1 MISPY
6 PADSPPRTDWQ
17 PLRLLSFYR
26 VILAGV
32 LLTLYLAL
40 KENNPFGVELPPLF
54 ETTLLGYLAFG
65 IIAGFTTRLHWPGHQ
80 LQTLAQVLAD
90 IAAIT
95 LLMHAT
101 GGVTSALSI
110 LLVIAV
116 IAGALTLPG
125 KTAYLFAAVAT
136 LALLLETGLATLS
149 LEQTGAGNIT
159 RAGLLGMVLFAAA
172 ALANVLAVRLRETEA
187 LAQQRGVDLA
197 DLEQLNRYIIQQL
210 QSGVLVVDAEERI
223 RLANDTAC
231 LLLGMEKKAGLRLA
245 EAAPEVARQ
254 LHRWQTDTS
263 LHPDSIPADDA
274 GGRTLIPSFSQL
286 KSSQGHGALILLQDS
301 ARLAQQTQQF
311 KLASL
316 GRLTASIAH
325 EIRNPLGAIS
335 HAAQLLQES
344 EQLNKGD
351 QRLTEIIGH
360 HTRRVNT
367 IIENVLQLSRR
378 SASQPQNVPMY
389 EWLQKFHDEFVHTE
403 GIPPQALKMDI
414 VPENLLLRVDPG
426 HLHQVLSNL
435 CQNAFSHTGKEC
447 EVGVQARRENNG
459 TIRIDVVDNG
469 QGIDP
474 MTAEQMFEPFFT
486 TASSGT
492 GLGLYIA
499 RELCEINQASLDYV
513 NTDAGG
519 SCFRMRFTALQPAGH
534 TDSPVTERAAS

>member
-1 MISPY
+1 MTP
-6 PADSPPRTDWQ
+6 PHLADPHLQTDWQ

-26 VILAGV
+26 VILAGL
-32 LLTLYLAL
+32 LLTFYLTL
-40 KENNPFGVELPPLF
+40 KGNNPFGVELPPLF

-65 IIAGFTTRLHWPGHQ
+65 IIAGFTTRLHWPGHR
-80 LQTLAQVLAD
+80 LQALAQVMAD

-95 LLMHAT
+95 FLMHAT

-110 LLVIAV
+110 LLIIAV

-125 KTAYLFAAVAT
+125 KTAYFFASVAT
-136 LALLLETGLATLS
+136 LALLLETGLASLS
-149 LEQTGAGNIT
+149 LDQAGAGNIT
-159 RAGLLGMVLFAAA
+159 RAGLMGMALFAAA
-172 ALANVLAVRLRETEA
+172 TLAHMLAIRLRESEA
-187 LAQQRGVDLA
+187 LAQQRGLDLA

-210 QSGVLVVDAEERI
+210 RSGVLVVDAGERI

-231 LLLGMEKKAGLRLA
+231 LLLGIEKKTGLRL
-245 EAAPEVARQ
+245 EDAAPGLARQ
-254 LHRWQTDTS
+254 LHRWQLDPS
-263 LHPDSIPADDA
+263 SQADNIAADDTNE
-274 GGRTLIPSFSQL
+274 RTLIPSFSRLQ
-286 KSSQGHGALILLQDS
+286 SSQGRGALILLEDS
-301 ARLAQQTQQF
+301 AHLAQQTQQF

-378 SASQPQNVPMY
+378 SASQPQNIRLAD
-389 EWLQKFHDEFVHTE
+389 WLQSFHDEFVQTE
-403 GIPPQALKMDI
+403 GISAQALKLDI
-414 VPENLLLRVDPG
+414 DPENLMLQVDPG
-426 HLHQVLSNL
+426 HLHQILTNL
-435 CQNAFSHTGKEC
+435 CQNAFSHAGNDC
-447 EVGVQARRENNG
+447 VVSVQACREVNG
-459 TIRIDVVDNG
+459 LTRIDVIDNG
-469 QGIDP
+469 EGIDAV
-474 MTAEQMFEPFFT
+474 TVGQMFEPFFT

-499 RELCEINQASLDYV
+499 RELCEINQAMLEYRE
-513 NTDAGG
+513 AEEGG
-519 SCFRMRFTALQPAGH
+519 SCFRIRFTALQPAEY
-534 TDSPVTERAAS
+534 TDFPVRERAAI